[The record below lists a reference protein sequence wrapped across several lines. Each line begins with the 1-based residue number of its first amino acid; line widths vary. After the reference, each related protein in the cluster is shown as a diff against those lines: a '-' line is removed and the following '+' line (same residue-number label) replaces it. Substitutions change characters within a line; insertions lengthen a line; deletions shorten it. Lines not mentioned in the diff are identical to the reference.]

1 MFARIVRFSVPNQV
15 LILDSQRAELLA
27 NWRKGQELAD
37 ADRDGEHDPRP
48 VLKLF
53 NPCGAAT
60 WLLTEIVEEEE
71 EDTILFGLCDL
82 GFGSP
87 ELGYVSLAELASV
100 RLMGGALRIERDE
113 HFTATKTISEYAAK
127 ARELGRIEV
136 C

>member
-1 MFARIVRFSVPNQV
+1 MQ
-15 LILDSQRAELLA
+15 LILESQKAELLA
-27 NWRKGQELAD
+27 NWRRGCELANQ
-37 ADRDGEHDPRP
+37 DRDAEYDPRP

-60 WLLTEIVEEEE
+60 WLLTEIVDGDE

-100 RLMGGALRIERDE
+100 RLMGGAVGIERDI
-113 HFTATKTISEYAAK
+113 HFRATKTLSEYTAE
-127 ARELGRIEV
+127 ARRLGRIEI